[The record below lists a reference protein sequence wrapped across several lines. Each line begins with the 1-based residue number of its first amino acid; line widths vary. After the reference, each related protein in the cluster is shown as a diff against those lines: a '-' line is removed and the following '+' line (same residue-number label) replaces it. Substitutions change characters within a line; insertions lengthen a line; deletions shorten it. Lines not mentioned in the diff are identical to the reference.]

1 MANQQDPSPPIKS
14 LKTGVRCVSAVNIH
28 TRYCKDQNSRAHS
41 FLTELHPHTASALLP
56 SPWKQ
61 NSPAFFL
68 RSAVVRTI
76 LSCCWLDPSSLPI
89 EGATDKYP
97 CTEGRQASELL
108 RRESTEGEEGEEV
121 HNQPTRNKR
130 SSLSRY
136 NPHRADPPS

>member
-89 EGATDKYP
+89 EGATDKYLSQEDF
-97 CTEGRQASELL
+97 TLHGRPTSKRAASTGIYRGRGG
-108 RRESTEGEEGEEV
+108 RRGS
-121 HNQPTRNKR
+121 
-130 SSLSRY
+130 
-136 NPHRADPPS
+136 